1 MSTRRRTSVALA
13 SVVVLCACAAGVV
26 SAVRIGPDRP
36 TSVERNA
43 LDVDADASTT
53 SVSSST
59 PLTSIKG
66 IGATRDRAIDP
77 MAIERISWQPNA
89 AVYRGFLTE
98 EECDHLIALASPT
111 LKASTVV
118 DASTG
123 GSMSSSIRT
132 SSGMFL
138 VKGEDEV
145 VASIERRIASWT
157 HVPMEHGEGF
167 QVLRYELGQ
176 EYRPHYDYFHD
187 DVNTQ
192 REKGGQRVATVLM
205 YLSDVERGGETIFP
219 DAKDGE
225 RATSSE
231 ATSCAAGKLAVKPKK
246 GDALFFMS
254 LYHNTTHDLSSN
266 HGGCP
271 VIQGVK
277 YSATKWMHVAP
288 IEDATSGVK
297 FPPGVCKD
305 VNPSCKA
312 WAKSGECKKNPT
324 FMVGRNQANGSCMR
338 SCGACPPGTRD
349 A

>member
-1 MSTRRRTSVALA
+1 MSTRRGRSVALA
-13 SVVVLCACAAGVV
+13 AVVFAFAFALGVV
-26 SAVRIGPDRP
+26 SAARIGPNRP

-43 LDVDADASTT
+43 RLDAADASASTT
-53 SVSSST
+53 VVSST
-59 PLTSIKG
+59 PSTSTKG
-66 IGATRDRAIDP
+66 VGATRDRAIDP

-118 DASTG
+118 DVSTG

-138 VKGEDEV
+138 VKGEDEI

-157 HVPMEHGEGF
+157 HVPIEHGEGF

-187 DVNTQ
+187 NVNTQ

-205 YLSDVERGGETIFP
+205 YLSDVDRGGETIFP

-225 RATSSE
+225 RATSE
-231 ATSCAAGKLAVKPKK
+231 ATSCAAGKLAVRPKR

-254 LYHNTTHDLSSN
+254 LHHNRTQDLSSN

-288 IEDATSGVK
+288 IQDATAGVK